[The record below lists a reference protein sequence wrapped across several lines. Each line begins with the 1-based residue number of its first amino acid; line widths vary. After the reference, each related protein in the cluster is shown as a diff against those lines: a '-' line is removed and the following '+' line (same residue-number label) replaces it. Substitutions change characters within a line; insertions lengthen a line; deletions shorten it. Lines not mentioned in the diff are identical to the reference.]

1 VATASAVLLF
11 LIADALRPRN
21 GQQSRPISCRRRLK
35 TARTPDLEVAPAA
48 GHTDPYNSLISKRLV
63 LRLDADLFGSSCGI
77 VPAARIAI
85 LANAFDARRRRRHR
99 QDYMSGF
106 ST

>member
-21 GQQSRPISCRRRLK
+21 GQQSRPISCRRLK
-35 TARTPDLEVAPAA
+35 TARTPDLEVAPTA
-48 GHTDPYNSLISKRLV
+48 GHTDPYNALISKRLV

-85 LANAFDARRRRRHR
+85 LANALMRAVAVSTAR
-99 QDYMSGF
+99 
-106 ST
+106 TA